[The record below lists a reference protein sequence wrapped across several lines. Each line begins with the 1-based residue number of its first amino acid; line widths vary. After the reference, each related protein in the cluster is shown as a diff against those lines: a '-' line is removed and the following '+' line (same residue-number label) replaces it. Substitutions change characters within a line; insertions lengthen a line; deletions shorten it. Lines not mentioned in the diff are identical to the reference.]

1 MASATTAFSNV
12 MARNRADERELRR
25 AMTHQGMGER
35 RNVGG
40 GERVLSAV
48 AGGLL
53 ALWGL
58 KRRGSLGYGAAA
70 LGAEL
75 VYRGASGHCKAYS
88 ALGITTKETG
98 REGQLAD
105 VDHDHSVDVRHSVFI
120 SRPRHELYAI
130 WRDFSKLPQF
140 MTHLERVDVLSPTK
154 SHWVTKGPA
163 GISVEWDAEIVD
175 EREGEWIA
183 WRSIEPTEVPNNGT
197 VMFREAPGGGTEVFV
212 TLEAQP
218 PAGTFDDMVT
228 RMFGRSPARQVR
240 RGLERFKRMVESGHG
255 FPSSPSMSASD
266 REVGLSNAGLSDL
279 APREITTSARRGP
292 SISRKGD
299 EPPASPTE

>member
-1 MASATTAFSNV
+1 MIRHS
-12 MARNRADERELRR
+12 
-25 AMTHQGMGER
+25 MGKR
-35 RNVGG
+35 RNVGS

-48 AGGLL
+48 AGSLL
-53 ALWGL
+53 TLWGL
-58 KRRGSLGYGAAA
+58 KRRGGLGFGAAA

-88 ALGITTKETG
+88 ALGLSTKEAVRDG
-98 REGQLAD
+98 EPAE

-120 SRPRHELYAI
+120 SRPREELYAI

-163 GISVEWDAEIVD
+163 GFSVEWDAEIVD

-183 WRSIEPTEVPNNGT
+183 WRSIEPAEVPNNGT
-197 VMFREAPGGGTEVFV
+197 VMFREAHGGGTEVFV

-218 PAGTFDDMVT
+218 PAGKFGDMVA
-228 RMFGRSPARQVR
+228 RMFGRSPDRQVR
-240 RGLERFKRMVESGHG
+240 MGLERFKRMIESGHS
-255 FPSSPSMSASD
+255 FPSAPSMSASD
-266 REVGLSNAGLSDL
+266 REVALSNAGLSDV
-279 APREITTSARRGP
+279 APREATTSVRRGP
-292 SISRKGD
+292 SIARKGD
-299 EPPASPTE
+299 EPPAMTTE